1 VSVSHVVLRY
11 LREGPAHGYGLHK
24 QITQLRHYYP
34 LSNVNIYAVLRELED
49 LGWAESVSQI
59 HGSRMRR
66 VYRMTD
72 AGGKELSNWLGRPP
86 EDDRHI
92 AKDPIALKLLMLSA
106 DEPID
111 MSWWGDCGR
120 VIDEEIALTRE
131 CLDLPKDRS
140 PRGVRTLLWQRDAYL
155 RRRGFL
161 VEAIRIGE
169 ARREVDEAGV
179 ARNTALG

>member
-72 AGGKELSNWLGRPP
+72 AGRKEFSDWLSRPP
-86 EDDRHI
+86 EDDRHS

-111 MSWWGDCGR
+111 LSWMEDCVR
-120 VIDEEIALTRE
+120 EIDEEIALTRE
-131 CLDLPKDRS
+131 YLDLPKDRS
-140 PRGVRTLLWQRDAYL
+140 PLVVLTLQ
-155 RRRGFL
+155 
-161 VEAIRIGE
+161 
-169 ARREVDEAGV
+169 
-179 ARNTALG
+179 